1 MDSLEMTLTEHLTE
15 LRSRLIKSI
24 LAIVIGALGSYFFAD
39 ILIRYLTEPIDELVF
54 IKPTEAF
61 FTYIKVSL
69 LAGLI
74 IALPVVLYQ
83 FWSFILPA
91 LQDREKK
98 YLNILLPVSV
108 ILFAVGI
115 AFCFFIVLPLG
126 MRFLLDFGSID
137 LEPMISIS
145 YYISFLTSLILPFGL
160 IFQLPLV
167 INLLVKWGLVKLQ
180 SLTAFRKYIIVII
193 FVVSAILTPPDII
206 TQLFMAGPLIILYEG
221 SILIAKLI
229 N

>member
-74 IALPVVLYQ
+74 IALPIVLYQ

-98 YLNILLPVSV
+98 YLNILLPVSL
-108 ILFAVGI
+108 ILFAAGI

-126 MRFLLDFGSID
+126 MRFLLDFGSIE

-145 YYISFLTSLILPFGL
+145 YYISFLTSLLLPFGL

>member
-39 ILIRYLTEPIDELVF
+39 ILILYLTEPIDELVF

-98 YLNILLPVSV
+98 YLNILLPVSL

-126 MRFLLDFGSID
+126 MKFLLNFGSIE

-145 YYISFLTSLILPFGL
+145 YYISFLTSLLLPFGL

-180 SLTAFRKYIIVII
+180 SLTAFRKYIVVII